1 MWYHDYRTLISTYC
15 TLFRENEIH
24 AACKFTE
31 LHRITQDYTELQPN
45 VPDYA
50 DLQGVANEL
59 QGVAVE
65 VRGGAPKN
73 DSKVC
78 YKDAIA
84 FFIFKNKI

>member
-1 MWYHDYRTLISTYC
+1 MKGSRKWSTGHNLHNLARPLE
-15 TLFRENEIH
+15 T
-24 AACKFTE
+24 ACKFTE
-31 LHRITQDYTELQPN
+31 LHQITQDYTELQPN

-50 DLQGVANEL
+50 DLQGVAIEL

-78 YKDAIA
+78 YKGAIA
-84 FFIFKNKI
+84 FFHFSK